1 MRELQPNVSKKSK
14 PKRRARWTDEEEEKL
29 RGSSE
34 KFGGDGFFYRVAIG
48 QLVKCFGMC
57 RCNKMKKNHLYPLGS
72 GGFIII

>member
-34 KFGGDGFFYRVAIG
+34 EFGGDGFLQSCHRTASQMLRNV
-48 QLVKCFGMC
+48 QV
-57 RCNKMKKNHLYPLGS
+57 
-72 GGFIII
+72 